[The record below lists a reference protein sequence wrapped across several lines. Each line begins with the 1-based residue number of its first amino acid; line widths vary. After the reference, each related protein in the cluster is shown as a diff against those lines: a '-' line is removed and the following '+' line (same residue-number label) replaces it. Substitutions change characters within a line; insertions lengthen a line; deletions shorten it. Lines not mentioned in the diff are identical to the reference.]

1 MTWQVGIG
9 GTIEMLFERAS
20 ESLSPA
26 EMDKAAGMGD
36 SALRMVDQLRCT
48 LEGVGCLVRSDI
60 ENSKAG
66 AGWRC
71 GSLQGDD
78 VPELLFLASNVL
90 DTAGGLLRISSD
102 AELKARTMRDHA
114 RESAGASNDSV
125 DLISELQSAHVI
137 VRNALQLMTPEQK
150 SEWGKR
156 NDADGVGGEGVTRA
170 NERLAVIRRASGG
183 AV

>member
-26 EMDKAAGMGD
+26 EMEKAAGMGD
-36 SALRMVDQLRCT
+36 SALRMIDQLRCT
-48 LEGVGCLVRSDI
+48 LEGIGCLVRSDI

-102 AELKARTMRDHA
+102 AELRARSMQVGIA
-114 RESAGASNDSV
+114 EG
-125 DLISELQSAHVI
+125 
-137 VRNALQLMTPEQK
+137 
-150 SEWGKR
+150 
-156 NDADGVGGEGVTRA
+156 ADGSSAATT
-170 NERLAVIRRASGG
+170 ERP
-183 AV
+183 